1 MEWKRFRFLNN
12 VVGWGVFAVAAI
24 VYLMTIEP
32 TASLWDCAEFIVCV
46 NKLEI
51 GHPPGAPFFMLVYN
65 IISHFTSDPS
75 QVAWLANAT
84 SALASAFTILFLFW
98 TITHLVRRV
107 LVPTVRNVSGLEE
120 PSRKI
125 SVPRVITI
133 LGSGVVGALAY
144 TFSDTFWFS
153 AVEAEVY
160 ALSSFFTAA
169 VFWLMLKWE
178 ERADNLRSD
187 RWLVLIAYLMG
198 LSIGVHLLN
207 LLCIPA
213 MALVYYYRRASKPT
227 GKGALLALLASFA
240 LIGVMMFGV
249 IQGIPKVAGV
259 FDVFAVN
266 TLGFSFNSG
275 LYFYFFLLAAIL
287 IWSVKETY
295 SVQAEGD
302 KKGTTKSM
310 RMRFAVLLS
319 VVLMGIPFIGNGILL
334 GIVLTL
340 VIAYWLFASKRLN
353 MRFLHTALMSM
364 LVILVGF
371 SSYGVILVRAV
382 ANPPMNE
389 NAPSNAFSLRSY
401 LAREQYGSTPLIYGP
416 SFASQPVGLKDGQ
429 EVTGPS
435 PKTNPTDKDR
445 YETLYTQREYE
456 YGDGSMMLFPR
467 VYSTTDGH
475 PQSYNI
481 WMGRSETDA
490 SMPTFGENLK
500 FFFNYQV
507 NYMYWRYFLWNFSGR
522 QNDLQG
528 DGGLL
533 RGNAVTG
540 IPFIDKIL
548 IGPTDDMP
556 DFMAKNRGHNVY
568 YMLPLLLGLIGI
580 SFQLL
585 RKEKGAQ
592 SFWITFFL
600 FFMTGLAIVLYL
612 NQTPGP
618 PRERDYAYA
627 GSFYAFCIWI
637 GFGVA
642 GLVDFLRRA
651 KLSHATAATIATA
664 AAVLVPIQM
673 AGQNWDDHDRSG
685 RYVGRDFGANYL
697 ESCDPNAVIFTY
709 GDNDTFPLWYAQE
722 VEGIRTDVRV
732 SNLSYLGA
740 DWYVRQ
746 MKQQAYQS
754 DPLPLKNMNESFIS
768 RNAFVRIDPN
778 YSPRDP
784 ELNFRSLPG
793 SGFTADGKPVMML
806 SEAMKIAT
814 RPVTYGNGVMPSENL
829 YLPVD
834 SQALGQAFGD
844 SAKVHVRRT
853 IDLSLAGKGI
863 LSLADLSVLD
873 LIANNEWKRPIYW
886 AITSPSNSFSNLPDY
901 LRQTGMANQFVP
913 FKARRVGD
921 NIDVEK
927 TYTNVMTKF
936 RFGGANNPKVYFDAD
951 IRNSTN
957 TYRVAVFSPL
967 AKALLERGDTV
978 RARKVLTKCLQE
990 ISPEV
995 VPYDYRSLVLA
1006 QTLYDADMVAD
1017 ADRIVK
1023 AVAGSSMRTLNW
1035 FFRLSESK
1043 FMQMLSEGE
1052 IDQEM
1057 NTVATAL
1064 RLSTAYDSK
1073 VLDEY
1078 LPVFQKYYKILYAD
1092 QPGNSEAQ

>member
-1 MEWKRFRFLNN
+1 MDLKRFRFLNN
-12 VVGWGVFAVAAI
+12 VAGWAVFAVAAI

-65 IISHFTSDPS
+65 VVSHFTSDPA
-75 QVAWLANAT
+75 QVAWFANAT

-98 TITHLVRRV
+98 TITHLVRRM
-107 LVPTVRNVSGLEE
+107 LVPLARNASGMEE
-120 PSRKI
+120 PTRSI
-125 SVPRVITI
+125 SLAHVIAI
-133 LGSGVVGALAY
+133 LGSGAVGALAY

-178 ERADNLRSD
+178 ERADNPRSD
-187 RWLVLIAYLMG
+187 RWLVLIAYMMG

-213 MALVYYYRRASKPT
+213 MALVYYYRRSAKPT
-227 GKGALLALLASFA
+227 NKGAFIA
-240 LIGVMMFGV
+240 LIVSFVLIIVMMYGV

-266 TLGFSFNSG
+266 TLGLSFNSG

-287 IWSVKETY
+287 IWSVSETY
-295 SVQAEGD
+295 TSLGTGD
-302 KKGTTKSM
+302 KKSSTKGI
-310 RMRFAVLLS
+310 RMRVATLLS
-319 VVLMGIPFIGNGILL
+319 IVLMGIPFIGSGVVL
-334 GIVLTL
+334 GIILTGA
-340 VIAYWLFASKRLN
+340 IAYWLFASKHLN
-353 MRFLHTALMSM
+353 VRFLHTALMSM

-401 LAREQYGSTPLIYGP
+401 LAREQYGSTPLFYGP
-416 SFASQPVGLKDGQ
+416 TFASQPVGLKDG
-429 EVTGPS
+429 ESVTGPS
-435 PKTNPTDKDR
+435 PKQSPGDKDQ
-445 YETLYTQREYE
+445 YETLYTQREYD
-456 YGDGSMMLFPR
+456 YGDTGMMLFPR
-467 VYSTTDGH
+467 VYSSADGH
-475 PQSYNI
+475 PQAYNI
-481 WMGRSETDA
+481 WMGRAETD
-490 SMPTFGENLK
+490 SSIPTFGENLK

-507 NYMYWRYFLWNFSGR
+507 NYMYWRYFLWNFVGR

-533 RGNAVTG
+533 RGNAMTG
-540 IPFIDKIL
+540 IPFIDKML
-548 IGPTDDMP
+548 IGPTDGMP
-556 DFMAKNRGHNVY
+556 DFIAKNPGHNVY

-580 SFQLL
+580 SFQLM
-585 RKEKGAQ
+585 RKEKGTQ
-592 SFWITFFL
+592 SFWITFLL

-612 NQTPGP
+612 NQPPGQ

-642 GLVDFLRRA
+642 GLADLLRRA
-651 KLSHATAATIATA
+651 KLSETA
-664 AAVLVPIQM
+664 AAVVASVVALLIPLQM

-685 RYVGRDFGANYL
+685 RYVGRDFGVNYL
-697 ESCDPNAVIFTY
+697 ESCEPNAIIFTY

-746 MKQQAYQS
+746 MKQQAYLS
-754 DPLPLKNMNESFIS
+754 APLPLNEMSDAFIS
-768 RNAFVRIDPN
+768 RNAFVRVDPT
-778 YSPRDP
+778 YSSRDP
-784 ELNFRSLPG
+784 ELRIMSLPG
-793 SGFTADGKPVMML
+793 TSLTADGKPIMHL
-806 SEAMKIAT
+806 SEAVKIAT
-814 RPVTYGNGVMPSENL
+814 RPVPYGNGVMPSENL

-834 SQALGQAFGD
+834 SQALGEVFGD
-844 SAKVHVRRT
+844 SAKVHMRSVM
-853 IDLSLAGKGI
+853 DLSLAGKGI
-863 LSLADLSVLD
+863 LSLADLSILD

-886 AITSPSNSFSNLPDY
+886 AVTSPSNSFSNLPDY
-901 LRQTGMANQFVP
+901 LRQTGMANQLVP

-921 NIDVEK
+921 NIDVERM
-927 TYTNVMTKF
+927 YTNVMTKF
-936 RFGGANNPKVYFDAD
+936 RFGGANNPKVYFDEN

-957 TYRVAVFSPL
+957 TYRVAVFAPL
-967 AKALLERGDTV
+967 AMALIKQGDME
-978 RARKVLTKCLQE
+978 RARKVLAKCLKE
-990 ISPEV
+990 ISPV
-995 VPYDYRSLVLA
+995 TVPYDYRSLVFA
-1006 QTLYDADMVAD
+1006 QALYEAGMRTEAD
-1017 ADRIVK
+1017 AVVHSI
-1023 AVAGSSMRTLNW
+1023 AASSMRTLDW
-1035 FFRLSESK
+1035 FFRLSESR
-1043 FMQMLSEGE
+1043 FMQMIADGDMEREL
-1052 IDQEM
+1052 Q
-1057 NTVATAL
+1057 TVGTAL
-1064 RLSTAYDSK
+1064 RLSTAFESN
-1073 VLDEY
+1073 VMDEF
-1078 LPVFQKYYKILYAD
+1078 LPKFQSYYNSLYGS
-1092 QPGNSEAQ
+1092 QSGGEQ